1 MPHVWRMF
9 QNGRAK
15 YRTRVLYTKSNPTT
29 AYLDVQCKIECSDL
43 LFLKIRATVSG
54 SSAKKSNLKGC
65 RLKPSSNI
73 FHSDLGNICVVQ
85 LVQNCPLKTIL
96 WMKTKRRC
104 TAANFFLLLWP
115 EWQCPLWVRD
125 LKKSYMIEER
135 YSFFEIPCI
144 VCWLYGPES
153 QLNDA
158 HRTIVDYESCAPFK
172 LYATEVHRV

>member
-1 MPHVWRMF
+1 MNVHSECILYCESVPTYSYTSNSSIQYIWMYICAQCTYYIYTRTGCNFIIDILPDFIMPHVWRMF

-43 LFLKIRATVSG
+43 LLLKIRATFSG
-54 SSAKKSNLKGC
+54 SSVKKSNLKGC

-104 TAANFFLLLWP
+104 TAANFFLLL
-115 EWQCPLWVRD
+115 
-125 LKKSYMIEER
+125 
-135 YSFFEIPCI
+135 
-144 VCWLYGPES
+144 
-153 QLNDA
+153 
-158 HRTIVDYESCAPFK
+158 
-172 LYATEVHRV
+172 